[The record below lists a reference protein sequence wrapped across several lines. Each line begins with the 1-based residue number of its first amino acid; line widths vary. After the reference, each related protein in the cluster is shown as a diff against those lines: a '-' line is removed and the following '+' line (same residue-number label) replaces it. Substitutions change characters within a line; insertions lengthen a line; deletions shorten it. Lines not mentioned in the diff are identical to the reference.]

1 MFVILIAIIATLA
14 SIIIQFYM
22 RDREITPAL
31 RRTIWGLFIA
41 GVSVLIIT
49 VAVLITR

>member
-1 MFVILIAIIATLA
+1 MFVIAVAILATLT

-22 RDREITPAL
+22 KDREITPAL

-49 VAVLITR
+49 VAVLLTR